1 MARLGSSGALPGTF
15 ITAEDA
21 SFCYDNE
28 ALARWSEHARLNHTI
43 EEILAWQPP
52 QHHLHSTNTSG
63 YRGVSQIKDSGKW
76 QASYRESAKKLHHLG
91 TFDTAEE
98 AARAYD
104 RAVIKFQGK
113 RAIFTNFPRENYE
126 NTLENTFQ
134 GLLH

>member
-1 MARLGSSGALPGTF
+1 MARLRSSGALLGTF

-63 YRGVSQIKDSGKW
+63 YRGVSQIKDSGTW
-76 QASYRESAKKLHHLG
+76 QASYWESAKKLHHLG

-126 NTLENTFQ
+126 NT
-134 GLLH
+134 